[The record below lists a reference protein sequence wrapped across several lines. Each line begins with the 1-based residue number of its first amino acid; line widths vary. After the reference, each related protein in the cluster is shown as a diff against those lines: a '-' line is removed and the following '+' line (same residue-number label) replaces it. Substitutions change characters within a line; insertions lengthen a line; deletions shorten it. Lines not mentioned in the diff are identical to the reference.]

1 MWKKILSAMALLL
14 LAGTGAGVWLFSLFD
29 SEADKTLL
37 QQTTVAQVPYLQQ
50 LPATT
55 RGKVLAVVSSTALYP
70 AAVVEGKVKKTG
82 YELTELSRFYWVLR
96 ANGFAVDIAS
106 PQGGDAPRV
115 LDGDDMGQYDYAFLH
130 DAEAM
135 GKARATLRL
144 ADVDP
149 TQYQAVYFVGGK
161 GAMYDFADNPAI
173 ARLVQAMLDADK
185 LLLAVCHGPAALI
198 QPQFAS
204 GQSWLAGKKLTSF
217 TNAEEL
223 LLMPEAEQRFGFLL
237 QSKLQQQGAQFSA
250 GPRYLPNLVLDG
262 RLITGQN
269 PWSVWAL
276 AEAAVT
282 ALGVTPVPRTVSA
295 EELTMQLLQTLVQ
308 QGEEA
313 ATAQIPQLLQQGAL
327 QRDLLL
333 MMALVSALAEDW
345 SESWQRVQLA
355 AAVKHAQSQQTTEPI
370 AGSGQSAD

>member
-1 MWKKILSAMALLL
+1 MWKKIAAVLGVVLLMLAGAGISLSGLADPALDRLL
-14 LAGTGAGVWLFSLFD
+14 LARTQATQL
-29 SEADKTLL
+29 
-37 QQTTVAQVPYLQQ
+37 PYIKQ

-55 RGKVLAVVSSTALYP
+55 RGKVLAVVRSTASYT

-115 LDGDDMGQYDYAFLH
+115 LDGDDMGQYDYAFLN
-130 DAEAM
+130 DTEAM

-149 TQYQAVYFVGGK
+149 AQYQAVYFVGGK
-161 GAMYDFADNPAI
+161 GAMYDFPDNPDI
-173 ARLVQAMLDADK
+173 ARLLQAMLDADK

-204 GQSWLAGKKLTSF
+204 GQSRLAGKKLTSF

-237 QSKLQQQGAQFSA
+237 QSKLLQQGAVFSA

-282 ALGVTPVPRTVSA
+282 ALGVAPVPRPVSA
-295 EELTMQLLQTLVQ
+295 EEQTMQLLQTLVQ

-313 ATAQIPQLLQQGAL
+313 ATVQIPQLLQQGAL

-333 MMALVSALAEDW
+333 MMALVSALAGDW
-345 SESWQRVQLA
+345 SEAWQRLQLT
-355 AAVKHAQSQQTTEPI
+355 VTLKQQQELNN
-370 AGSGQSAD
+370 

>member
-1 MWKKILSAMALLL
+1 MWKKIAAGIGVMLLML
-14 LAGTGAGVWLFSLFD
+14 AAVAVWLAGLFD
-29 SEADKTLL
+29 PELDREALSRT
-37 QQTTVAQVPYLQQ
+37 QAAQLPYLQQ
-50 LPATT
+50 LPAAT
-55 RGKVLAVVSSTALYP
+55 RGKVLAVVSSTAFYP

-82 YELTELSRFYWVLR
+82 YELTELARFYWVLR

-106 PQGGDAPRV
+106 PQGGDAPPV
-115 LDGDDMGQYDYAFLH
+115 LDDDDMGAYDYAFLN

-135 GKARATLRL
+135 GKAHATLTL

-149 TQYQAVYFVGGK
+149 AQYQAIYFVGGK
-161 GAMYDFADNPAI
+161 GAMYDFPDNPDI

-198 QPQFAS
+198 QPKFAS
-204 GQSWLAGKKLTSF
+204 GQSWLAGKTLTSF

-223 LLMPEAEQRFGFLL
+223 LLMSEAEQRFGFLL
-237 QSKLQQQGAQFSA
+237 QSKLQQQGATFSA
-250 GPRYLPNLVLDG
+250 GPRYLPNLVVDG

-282 ALGVTPVPRTVSA
+282 ALGVAPAPRPVSA
-295 EELTMQLLQTLVQ
+295 EEQTMQLLQTLVQ
-308 QGEEA
+308 QGEQA
-313 ATAQIPQLLQQGAL
+313 ATAQIPQLLQQGGL

-333 MMALVSALAEDW
+333 MMALVSALAGDW
-345 SESWQRVQLA
+345 TESWHRIQLA

-370 AGSGQSAD
+370 ARSAQSAD